1 MSDNTLQARTLQAR
15 PSNRLPYAIAIAIFL
30 LLPWLPVNGFY
41 IFLAQTFFYTA
52 IAVTGLNLLLGLSGQ
67 MSLGQAG
74 FYALGAYGSALT
86 SLKLGWPVPLS
97 ITFGVLIAAI
107 GGGLVGVFAL
117 RTRGLYLAMTT
128 LAVGYILDIVGQ
140 RWISLTGGAMGLS
153 GVPSLDLGF
162 PKMSA
167 TVFFYVSGASL
178 IIVQL
183 LADFINQSRLGRNL
197 RAIRESE
204 VFAAS
209 VGVDV
214 SLWKAAIFAF
224 AAALAGLGGA
234 FFAHQSGYVGSDA
247 FSVRLSIALLI
258 ATVVGGLGTKTGP
271 LLGTLI
277 LMAIVEVI
285 ADIHKYGLLIYGS
298 ILLIVLLAF
307 PKGAAGLISSLALR
321 FKGGTSL
328 SGTSTGASSDA
339 SATATAT
346 PSDSGRDAPGN
357 AAASDLA
364 PATSNTGALPMQQ
377 GGNTSLSIQGI
388 SKSYSGL
395 KAVDQVSVEV
405 KPKTIHG
412 LIGPNGAGKSTIINM
427 IAGIYRADEGSIH
440 LGDLDLSSLDIAKR
454 ANLGLARTFQNLQLI
469 EGVSVLDNVLLGVAH
484 KHSYGK
490 DFVTWL
496 SGGELEGDERKE
508 AFAILEFFGLAQFA
522 DRLPTQLPYG
532 HRKLIELARAIAQRP
547 KMLLLD
553 EPIAGMNAQEAK
565 AIAQVIR
572 KLREHGITI
581 LLVEHNMEFVMS
593 VCDTI
598 SVLNFGKLIACGTP
612 AEIQNNP
619 EVIEA
624 YLGTGAKK

>member
-52 IAVTGLNLLLGLSGQ
+52 ISVTGLNLLLGLSGQ
-67 MSLGQAG
+67 MSIGQAG

-328 SGTSTGASSDA
+328 SGTSANASSDS

-346 PSDSGRDAPGN
+346 PDNAGRDAPAN
-357 AAASDLA
+357 AAASELA
-364 PATSNTGALPMQQ
+364 PAISNTGALPMQQ

-405 KPKTIHG
+405 KPNTIHG

-490 DFVTWL
+490 DFVTFI

-508 AFAILEFFGLAQFA
+508 AYAILEFFGLAQFA

-572 KLREHGITI
+572 KLRDHGITI

>member
-15 PSNRLPYAIAIAIFL
+15 PSNRLPYAIAMAVFL

-41 IFLAQTFFYTA
+41 IFLVQTFFYTA

-67 MSLGQAG
+67 MSIGQAG

-328 SGTSTGASSDA
+328 SGTSANASSDS
-339 SATATAT
+339 SAAATAT
-346 PSDSGRDAPGN
+346 PDNAGRDAPAN

-364 PATSNTGALPMQQ
+364 PATSKTGALPMQQ

-405 KPKTIHG
+405 KPNTIHG

-440 LGDLDLSSLDIAKR
+440 LGDLDLSSLDIAER
-454 ANLGLARTFQNLQLI
+454 ANLGLARTFQNMQLI
-469 EGVSVLDNVLLGVAH
+469 EGVSVLDNVLLGIAH

-490 DFVTWL
+490 DFATWL

-553 EPIAGMNAQEAK
+553 EPIAGMNTQEAK

-612 AEIQNNP
+612 TEIQNNP

>member
-1 MSDNTLQARTLQAR
+1 MSDNTLQTRTLQAR

-67 MSLGQAG
+67 MSIGQAG

-162 PKMSA
+162 PRMSA

-214 SLWKAAIFAF
+214 SFWKAAIFAF

-321 FKGGTSL
+321 FKGNASSSRTIEDDQQLTQGSI
-328 SGTSTGASSDA
+328 GSTGDVNGAPTIISHSGA
-339 SATATAT
+339 EAPANRAVSGLGRVN
-346 PSDSGRDAPGN
+346 SDS
-357 AAASDLA
+357 S
-364 PATSNTGALPMQQ
+364 ALPVQQ
-377 GGNTSLSIQGI
+377 SSNTSLSVQGI

-405 KPKTIHG
+405 KPNTIHG

-440 LGDLDLSSLDIAKR
+440 LGNLDLSSLDIAKR

-469 EGVSVLDNVLLGVAH
+469 EGVSVLDNVLLGIAH

-490 DFVTWL
+490 DFVTWI
-496 SGGELEGDERKE
+496 SGGKLE
-508 AFAILEFFGLAQFA
+508 
-522 DRLPTQLPYG
+522 
-532 HRKLIELARAIAQRP
+532 
-547 KMLLLD
+547 
-553 EPIAGMNAQEAK
+553 
-565 AIAQVIR
+565 
-572 KLREHGITI
+572 
-581 LLVEHNMEFVMS
+581 
-593 VCDTI
+593 
-598 SVLNFGKLIACGTP
+598 
-612 AEIQNNP
+612 
-619 EVIEA
+619 
-624 YLGTGAKK
+624 

>member
-1 MSDNTLQARTLQAR
+1 MLDNSLQARSVQAR

-30 LLPWLPVNGFY
+30 LLPWLPINGFY

-67 MSLGQAG
+67 MSIGQAG

-86 SLKLGWPVPLS
+86 SLNLGWPVPLS
-97 ITFGVLIAAI
+97 ITFGVLIAAV

-167 TVFFYVSGASL
+167 TVFFYVSGGSL

-209 VGVDV
+209 VGVEV

-247 FSVRLSIALLI
+247 FSVRLSIAFLI

-285 ADIHKYGLLIYGS
+285 AGIDKYGLLIYGS

-307 PKGAAGLISSLALR
+307 PKGAAGVIGSVVQR

-328 SGTSTGASSDA
+328 GDATGGAA
-339 SATATAT
+339 GSAADGAGAAAICT
-346 PSDSGRDAPGN
+346 PEDTTAPGLT
-357 AAASDLA
+357 A
-364 PATSNTGALPMQQ
+364 ATSKTGVLPVQQ
-377 GGNTSLSIQGI
+377 SGNTSLSVQGI

-405 KPKTIHG
+405 KPNTIHG

-469 EGVSVLDNVLLGVAH
+469 EGISVLDNVLLGIAH
-484 KHSYGK
+484 KHSYSS

-553 EPIAGMNAQEAK
+553 EPIAGMNTQEAK